1 MAPTHKQQDQSDVPF
16 TTDKIV
22 TIVPQK
28 NIPVPTTSS
37 KPICS
42 FVAAV
47 SGPNFHHMRAG
58 KMNIT
63 SDPQVEATMSLT
75 TPRLTGQRAIAR
87 VRSTHTTPSMTRNR
101 RGMLAF
107 AVFDCSSTR
116 PKRAKKSYSALL
128 AGKCTIGKAH
138 VAVSVM
144 QMRAITAK

>member
-1 MAPTHKQQDQSDVPF
+1 MYLLYELRTGLRVTVAEMHTRTPILLFYILRDLLLITFYPVVIISVVCSLYSCSRLAAMAPTHKQQDQSDVPF

-63 SDPQVEATMSLT
+63 SDPQVEA
-75 TPRLTGQRAIAR
+75 
-87 VRSTHTTPSMTRNR
+87 
-101 RGMLAF
+101 F
-107 AVFDCSSTR
+107 AKFPV
-116 PKRAKKSYSALL
+116 L
-128 AGKCTIGKAH
+128 GN
-138 VAVSVM
+138 
-144 QMRAITAK
+144 TAE